1 MEQPATRIARLL
13 AERAEE
19 VCRHFLSN
27 GRREGRYWLVGDAS
41 NSPGRSLYLRLV
53 DASDGRG
60 RAGKWTDAQNG
71 DHGDLLDIIAA
82 TRSTP
87 SMRETLDE
95 ARRFL
100 RLPALPHVEPPTK
113 RPARAKSSGTP
124 EAARKLFAA
133 SRSITSTIVAAYL
146 RNRAITELPGIET
159 VRYHPRCWY
168 RPSEDDAPGTR
179 TFWPAMIAAVTDDHA
194 QITGVHRTWLDPA
207 RVDKAP
213 VADPRRAMGHLLGHG
228 VRFGCAGPIMA
239 FGEGLETTASL
250 RSITPA
256 MPMIAG
262 LSAAHLAA
270 IIFPPALRRLY
281 VARDDDPAGTI
292 AMKTLAERAEAAG
305 IECVPLGPRLGDF
318 NEDLRLLGADQL
330 RAIVL
335 PQLVAD
341 DRHRFIASSG

>member
-1 MEQPATRIARLL
+1 MEQPATQLARLL
-13 AERAEE
+13 AERAED

-53 DASDGRG
+53 DAPDGRG

-82 TRSTP
+82 TRATR

-100 RLPALPHVEPPTK
+100 RLPAQPPIDPPKK

-124 EAARKLFAA
+124 EAAAKLFAA
-133 SRSITSTIVAAYL
+133 SGPIAGTIVAAYL
-146 RNRAITELPGIET
+146 RNRAITELPGIQT
-159 VRYHPRCWY
+159 LRYHPRCWY
-168 RPSEDDAPGTR
+168 RPSEDDAPDTR
-179 TFWPAMIAAVTDDHA
+179 TSWPAMIAAVTDDHD

-207 RVDKAP
+207 RADKAP
-213 VADPRRAMGHLLGHG
+213 VAAPRRAMGHLLGHG
-228 VRFGCAGPIMA
+228 VRFGRAGSVMA

-250 RSITPA
+250 RSIMPA

-270 IIFPPALRRLY
+270 IAFPPALRRLY

-292 AMKTLAERAEAAG
+292 AMKALAERAEAAG
-305 IECVPLGPRLGDF
+305 IEFVPLGPRLGDF
-318 NEDLRLLGADQL
+318 NEDLRLLGADHL
-330 RAIVL
+330 RAFVL
-335 PQLVAD
+335 PQLGAD
-341 DRHRFIASSG
+341 DRQRFIAPSG